1 MVYVSPSSIILQNLK
16 LKFFNINEKS
26 LKKLKFFKLSKK
38 KEGGNK
44 GLKYLSFEQIEKAMT
59 TCLVLP

>member
-1 MVYVSPSSIILQNLK
+1 M
-16 LKFFNINEKS
+16 KS
-26 LKKLKFFKLSKK
+26 LWKNWNILSFPK

>member
-16 LKFFNINEKS
+16 LKYFNINEKS
-26 LKKLKFFKLSKK
+26 LKKLKYFKLSKE
-38 KEGGNK
+38 EGGNK